1 MTTPVNSAARRI
13 DIAGVDSGPHG
24 IGDPGVLGALTGD
37 AERLLAARDRLLE
50 LGAAA
55 GSSDESFARYH
66 ATLYALHERRDM
78 ATAARRAWL
87 AAESYPGD
95 DSRVADLDWPR
106 ALPLDEFHAHVDGLL
121 SMRGRLGS
129 EMAQYLFAGAQVPA
143 WGAARLYILHHWYRS
158 RRFYDLV
165 GTFAMRRP
173 LDDVGPLNENLA
185 VETGALPD
193 TRPHPRMLDDLLTY
207 FGLPEHGQDHPS
219 LPIAWAYINN
229 RHRCV
234 RTVHP
239 AWGLA
244 LLYSLEFTTTE
255 THTNVHNMLE
265 RIGAPPAARAF
276 HALHMVSDT
285 EHAAGIWQTGHGVLA
300 DAAGQQIFLRSLV
313 EQQRLSRAYFGAI
326 WQTIQ
331 QTVLAS

>member
-1 MTTPVNSAARRI
+1 MTRSSPKIS
-13 DIAGVDSGPHG
+13 IAGVDAGPSGA
-24 IGDPGVLGALTGD
+24 GDPGILAALT
-37 AERLLAARDRLLE
+37 AREPERLLEARDRLIR

-55 GSSDESFARYH
+55 AGSDETFARYH
-66 ATLYALHERRDM
+66 ATMYALHERRDM
-78 ATAARRAWL
+78 ATATRRAWL
-87 AAESYPGD
+87 AAEAYPGD
-95 DSRVADLDWPR
+95 ESRVADCDWPH

-129 EMAQYLFAGAQVPA
+129 EMSEYLFSGKQVPA

-158 RRFYDLV
+158 RRFYELV
-165 GTFAMRRP
+165 GTFAMRTP
-173 LDDVGPLNENLA
+173 LDDVAPLNENLA
-185 VETGALPD
+185 VETGALPG

-207 FGLPEHGQDHPS
+207 FGLPESGQDHPAM
-219 LPIAWAYINN
+219 PIAWAYINN

-265 RIGAPPAARAF
+265 RVGAPPDARAF

-285 EHAAGIWQTGHGVLA
+285 EHAAGIWHAGRLA
-300 DAAGQQIFLRSLV
+300 VADLEGQRIFLRSLA

-331 QTVLAS
+331 QTVLAAG